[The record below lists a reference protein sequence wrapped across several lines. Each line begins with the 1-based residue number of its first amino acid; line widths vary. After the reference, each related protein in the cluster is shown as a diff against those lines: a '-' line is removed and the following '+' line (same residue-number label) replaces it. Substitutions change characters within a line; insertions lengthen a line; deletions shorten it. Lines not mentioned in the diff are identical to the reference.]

1 MPRVTCGQIRLTP
14 NCIESPY
21 TVPEL
26 QLFSCPL
33 RRIPSALAMSDAYI
47 LHRII
52 RRLAGWAVWS
62 FFTEVHVIG
71 EENVPK
77 EGPIIV

>member
-1 MPRVTCGQIRLTP
+1 
-14 NCIESPY
+14 
-21 TVPEL
+21 
-26 QLFSCPL
+26 
-33 RRIPSALAMSDAYI
+33 MSNAYV

>member
-1 MPRVTCGQIRLTP
+1 
-14 NCIESPY
+14 
-21 TVPEL
+21 
-26 QLFSCPL
+26 
-33 RRIPSALAMSDAYI
+33 MSDAYI

-71 EENVPK
+71 GENVPK